1 MEEFVLN
8 LGIGSRTEVDGRTCI
23 LTRPGLSGHAVY
35 GPYQRLPVGR
45 YAVEFNIA
53 AVDGQRFD
61 HDGVCAVVDVAS
73 QFGRSISASQQ
84 AMLSQLHDGPL
95 SIRLDFT
102 VKRPETFEFRVAV
115 TGSASLLIED
125 ISPISTAL
133 EPEIPP
139 DEYISRV
146 FESRPANAL
155 YEAMVGGSEP
165 LINSPARVGL
175 GSTLCRQLHFSLD
188 EFRYWM
194 RAMAIRPALH
204 RKYWEFFYIAQ
215 CLHEAGML
223 APGKKGL
230 AFAVGREPLPALF
243 ASFGC
248 EILATDQ
255 DPEQAVLSGWANSN
269 QYSQQI
275 DDLFKEGV
283 CDHET
288 FFSLVRYRSV
298 DMNFIP
304 GDLREGF
311 DFCWSSCSL
320 EHLGSLQHGIRF
332 AENAMDTLRPG
343 GMAIHTTEFN
353 LSSND
358 ETFESE
364 STSYYRRRDM
374 EEMAAR
380 LEGRGCRVLPFDW
393 TLGTGFAETVI
404 DQPPYRQS
412 PHLRVRGQEFDCTS
426 VGIVIRK
433 P

>member
-1 MEEFVLN
+1 
-8 LGIGSRTEVDGRTCI
+8 
-23 LTRPGLSGHAVY
+23 
-35 GPYQRLPVGR
+35 
-45 YAVEFNIA
+45 
-53 AVDGQRFD
+53 
-61 HDGVCAVVDVAS
+61 
-73 QFGRSISASQQ
+73 
-84 AMLSQLHDGPL
+84 
-95 SIRLDFT
+95 
-102 VKRPETFEFRVAV
+102 
-115 TGSASLLIED
+115 
-125 ISPISTAL
+125 
-133 EPEIPP
+133 
-139 DEYISRV
+139 
-146 FESRPANAL
+146 
-155 YEAMVGGSEP
+155 MVGGSEP
-165 LINSPARVGL
+165 LINAPACVGL

-311 DFCWSSCSL
+311 DFCWSSCCWSISAPFSMESVSRRTL
-320 EHLGSLQHGIRF
+320 WIRF
-332 AENAMDTLRPG
+332 GPAAWLSTRP
-343 GMAIHTTEFN
+343 
-353 LSSND
+353 S
-358 ETFESE
+358 
-364 STSYYRRRDM
+364 STSPPMMRRSK
-374 EEMAAR
+374 AR
-380 LEGRGCRVLPFDW
+380 VHPITDDGIWRRWRRVWKGADTASCHSTGRWAQGSPKRSSISRL
-393 TLGTGFAETVI
+393 TGKARI
-404 DQPPYRQS
+404 S
-412 PHLRVRGQEFDCTS
+412 A
-426 VGIVIRK
+426 
-433 P
+433 